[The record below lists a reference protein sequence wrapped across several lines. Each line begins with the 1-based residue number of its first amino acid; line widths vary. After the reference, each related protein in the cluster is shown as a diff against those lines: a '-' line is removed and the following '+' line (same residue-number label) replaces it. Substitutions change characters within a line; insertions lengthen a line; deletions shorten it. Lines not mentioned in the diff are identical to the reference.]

1 MVKKTENE
9 MSFLE
14 HLEVLRWHI
23 MRAIL
28 GILVFAIIAFIFKDF
43 VFNRVLLAPKLPE
56 FITNRLLCDLGRRV
70 NVLKL
75 CINSQPFELI
85 SIKMAGQFSMH
96 IMVSLIAGL
105 VISFPYV
112 FHQIW
117 TFIVPALYTREKRH
131 ASGAVFYSS
140 LLFLMGVLFG
150 YFIIVPLSVHF
161 LGSYSVSDQVT
172 NQINLISYV
181 STIASVVLAAGIVFE
196 LPILVFFLSKAG
208 LVTPGFLKKY
218 RKHSLV
224 LILALSALITPPDIF
239 SQILVS
245 FPLIILY
252 EAGISISRRI
262 ERKRKRD
269 DEAEDEDEKP
279 DETRKKKT
287 DEQTREKSE
296 TKTEE
301 TTTKKD
307 PPKESTEDSATDG
320 KKDPPKDN
328 YSDSFGDG
336 DPYGYV

>member
-1 MVKKTENE
+1 MANNNENE

-14 HLEVLRWHI
+14 HLEVLRWHLI
-23 MRAIL
+23 RAFL
-28 GILVFAIIAFIFKDF
+28 GILVVAIVAFIFKDI

-75 CINSQPFELI
+75 CINSQPFEVI

-96 IMVSLIAGL
+96 IMVSLVAGL
-105 VISFPYV
+105 VVSFPYV

-117 TFIVPALYTREKRH
+117 TFVVPALYSKEKQH

-140 LLFLMGVLFG
+140 LLFMLGVVFG

-161 LGSYSVSDQVT
+161 LGSYSVSEQVT

-181 STIASVVLAAGIVFE
+181 STIASVVLAAGIIFE
-196 LPILVFFLSKAG
+196 LPILVYFLSKAG
-208 LVTPGFLKKY
+208 LVTPEFLRKY

-239 SQILVS
+239 SQVLVA

-252 EAGISISRRI
+252 EAGIRISKRI
-262 ERKRKRD
+262 VIQRELEEEERNK
-269 DEAEDEDEKP
+269 EDEDKDEDKKVKKKKEKSG
-279 DETRKKKT
+279 KKKT
-287 DEQTREKSE
+287 
-296 TKTEE
+296 
-301 TTTKKD
+301 
-307 PPKESTEDSATDG
+307 
-320 KKDPPKDN
+320 
-328 YSDSFGDG
+328 
-336 DPYGYV
+336 